1 MSDHVA
7 QPPARPDSYREILH
21 STALIGASSL
31 VSMVFSLIRMKGL
44 ALLLGPAGV
53 GLIALF
59 NAIAD
64 VTVAVAGLGV
74 SQSGVRQIAQAM
86 GEGDHGRIAATMAV
100 LGRTSLILGLAGGL
114 GLAVL
119 AVPAALLTFGSAQY
133 SVAVAALG
141 LLVLLRILT
150 GGQTALLQGARRVGD
165 LAWLNIIAAVVGLVI
180 TLPLVYLWREQ
191 AVVPALILVALG
203 TWVVARWFVG
213 KVAVNRRPV
222 PAVVRWSDVEALL
235 RLGTAFMVSGV
246 LTMGAAYAV
255 RILVLHETGV
265 DAAGLYQSA
274 WAVSGLYAGVVLQA
288 MGTDFYPRLTAAAAD
303 DALIGRLVNEQT
315 EVSLLLAGPGVLAT
329 MSLAHLALLGFYS
342 QEFIAAAELLR
353 WLSLGMMLR
362 VVSWP
367 LGFIIV
373 AKGWQK
379 AFVAIEVGATALHVG
394 LAALLLPHFGINATG
409 MAFTGLYACHG
420 VVVYLIAR
428 QRCGFQFSPENRIL
442 LILFGAAT
450 LLVFVSF
457 FFLSFWWAT
466 VVGLVATGMAG
477 IGSLIALSRLAA
489 DPIDKLKARVGTIGR
504 WFTLRSRRGASL

>member
-1 MSDHVA
+1 MSVDVSEP
-7 QPPARPDSYREILH
+7 QARPDSYREILH
-21 STALIGASSL
+21 STALIGASTL

-44 ALLLGPAGV
+44 ALLLGPVGV
-53 GLIALF
+53 GLLSLF

-64 VTVAVAGLGV
+64 VVVAVAGLGV
-74 SQSGVRQIAQAM
+74 NQSGVRQIAQAM
-86 GEGDHGRIAATMAV
+86 GDGDHGRIAGTMAV
-100 LGRTSLILGLAGGL
+100 LARTSLVLGLAGGL

-119 AVPAALLTFGSAQY
+119 AIPASVLTFGSTQY

-141 LLVLLRILT
+141 VLVLLRILT

-165 LAWLNIIAAVVGLVI
+165 LAYLNIIAALAALVI
-180 TLPLVYLWREQ
+180 TLPLVYLWRET
-191 AVVPALILVALG
+191 AVVPALILVALA
-203 TWVVARWFVG
+203 TWLVARWFVG
-213 KVAVNRRPV
+213 KVAVNH
-222 PAVVRWSDVEALL
+222 PAAPATVVRQDVEALL
-235 RLGTAFMVSGV
+235 RLGMAFMVSGV

-288 MGTDFYPRLTAAAAD
+288 MGTDFYPRLTAAVAD
-303 DALIGRLVNEQT
+303 NALINRLVNEQT

-329 MSLAHLALLGFYS
+329 MALAHLALLSFYS
-342 QEFIAAAELLR
+342 QEFVAAAELLR

-367 LGFIIV
+367 MGFIIV

-379 AFVAIEVGATALHVG
+379 AFIAIEIGATALHVG
-394 LAALLLPHFGINATG
+394 LAALLLSYFGISATG

-428 QRCGFQFSPENRIL
+428 RRCGFRFSPENRTFL
-442 LILFGAAT
+442 LLFGIAT
-450 LLVFVSF
+450 LLVFLSF
-457 FFLSFWWAT
+457 FVFSFWWAT
-466 VVGLVATGMAG
+466 GASLLATSVTG

-489 DPIDKLKARVGTIGR
+489 DPIDKLRARLRPIGK
-504 WFTLRSRRGASL
+504 WLGLRLGAGS